1 MYLCMALGDLNL
13 FIFVNTRAIFRFIL
27 SVIYLW
33 YWRWWCNSLIITR
46 HTYICRHLIDSANTD
61 VIKVCYLCKLVRN
74 QGQTRLRIE
83 WYCVDAEFRIVWVL
97 IIWKKYIHRTC
108 KIVLTIYISIEI
120 WIKILPWYLIGVH
133 NCLFFL
139 TCVFC

>member
-1 MYLCMALGDLNL
+1 MYLCMVLGDLNL

-83 WYCVDAEFRIVWVL
+83 WYYVDAECRIVWVL
-97 IIWKKYIHRTC
+97 IISKSIF
-108 KIVLTIYISIEI
+108 IVHVKSSLRYFNWNKNKNFTMVSDR
-120 WIKILPWYLIGVH
+120 
-133 NCLFFL
+133 C
-139 TCVFC
+139 T